1 VGMDEGLKL
10 GVNLSYETRL
20 GVDLDLCDLSWAGR
34 GAPLIR
40 DPLSA
45 RGLMCVRRLPS
56 WGVSPEKEQ
65 PMRMTIDVEL
75 EYRLEVPGPTLLVIE
90 AAGAMGQE
98 LHHSSI
104 DFGPVE
110 RFARVP
116 AEEGIGER
124 IVLRAADQISCRY
137 SAELT
142 VTRERPDFD
151 RLDAVEVDE
160 MPGDAL
166 RYLLPSR
173 YCQAERFA
181 NFVASRFGDINGGRK
196 VTVMRDWIEQRLDYV
211 AGVST
216 GGTTAVDTF
225 VDRRGVCRDYAH
237 LLVAFCRA
245 AEIPA
250 RIASVYAPSVSP
262 QDFHAVVE
270 VYLDGAWHLT
280 DPTGMATAET
290 MAIMAV
296 GRDATDVA
304 FLTTFSTAELQ
315 RQTVDVRRVA

>member
-1 VGMDEGLKL
+1 
-10 GVNLSYETRL
+10 
-20 GVDLDLCDLSWAGR
+20 
-34 GAPLIR
+34 
-40 DPLSA
+40 
-45 RGLMCVRRLPS
+45 
-56 WGVSPEKEQ
+56 
-65 PMRMTIDVEL
+65 MRMTIDVEL
-75 EYRLEVPGPTLLVIE
+75 EYRLQAPGPALLVIE

-98 LHHSSI
+98 LHRSNI

-124 IVLRAADQISCRY
+124 LVLRAADQISCRY

-142 VTRERPDFD
+142 VTRERPAFD
-151 RLDAVEVDE
+151 RLKAVEVDE

-173 YCQAERFA
+173 YSQAECFT
-181 NFVASRFGDINGGRK
+181 NFVASRFGDVDGGRK
-196 VTVMRDWIEQRLDYV
+196 VAVMRDWIEDRLDYV
-211 AGVST
+211 AGIST
-216 GGTTAVDTF
+216 GATTAVDTF

-237 LLVAFCRA
+237 LMVAFCRA
-245 AEIPA
+245 GLIPA
-250 RIASVYAPSVSP
+250 RIASVYAPSVDP

-280 DPTGMATAET
+280 DPSGMATAET

-304 FLTTFSTAELQ
+304 FLTTFSAAELQ
-315 RQTVDVRRVA
+315 RQTVDVRRIE

>member
-1 VGMDEGLKL
+1 
-10 GVNLSYETRL
+10 
-20 GVDLDLCDLSWAGR
+20 
-34 GAPLIR
+34 
-40 DPLSA
+40 
-45 RGLMCVRRLPS
+45 
-56 WGVSPEKEQ
+56 
-65 PMRMTIDVEL
+65 MRMTIDVKL
-75 EYRLEVPGPTLLVIE
+75 DYRLEAPGPALLVIE

-98 LHHSSI
+98 LHRSSI

-124 IVLRAADQISCRY
+124 IVLRAADQISCCY
-137 SAELT
+137 SADLT

-151 RLDAVEVDE
+151 RLNAVEVDE

-173 YCQAERFA
+173 YCQADRFA
-181 NFVASRFGDINGGRK
+181 NFVVSRFGDFTGGRK
-196 VTVMRDWIEQRLDYV
+196 VAVIRDWIEDRLDYI

-216 GGTTAVDTF
+216 SSTTAVDTF
-225 VDRRGVCRDYAH
+225 LDRRGVCRDYAH
-237 LLVAFCRA
+237 LMVAFCRA
-245 AEIPA
+245 SQIPA
-250 RIASVYAPSVSP
+250 RIASVYAPSVYP

-280 DPTGMATAET
+280 DPSGMATAET

-304 FLTTFSTAELQ
+304 FLTTFSAAELQ
-315 RQTVDVRRVA
+315 RQTVDVSQRA

>member
-1 VGMDEGLKL
+1 
-10 GVNLSYETRL
+10 
-20 GVDLDLCDLSWAGR
+20 
-34 GAPLIR
+34 
-40 DPLSA
+40 
-45 RGLMCVRRLPS
+45 
-56 WGVSPEKEQ
+56 
-65 PMRMTIDVEL
+65 MRMTIDVEL
-75 EYRLEVPGPTLLVIE
+75 EYRLEAPGPTLLVME

-98 LHHSSI
+98 LHRSNI
-104 DFGPVE
+104 DFGPVD

-124 IVLRAADQISCRY
+124 IVLRAADRISCRY
-137 SAELT
+137 SADLT
-142 VTRERPDFD
+142 VTRVRPDFD
-151 RLDAVEVDE
+151 RLNAVEVDE

-173 YCQAERFA
+173 YCQAERFG
-181 NFVASRFGDINGGRK
+181 NFVGSRFRGINGGRK
-196 VTVMRDWIEQRLDYV
+196 VAVMRDWIEKRLDYV

-216 GGTTAVDTF
+216 AGTTAVDTF
-225 VDRRGVCRDYAH
+225 LDRRGVCRDYAH
-237 LLVAFCRA
+237 LMVAFCRA

-250 RIASVYAPSVSP
+250 RIASVYAPSVNP

-304 FLTTFSTAELQ
+304 FLTTFSAAELQ
-315 RQTVDVRRVA
+315 RQIVNVWRID